1 MLKNRMMKNGAE
13 MIGRIKEAA
22 GYQRK
27 AVLALFPERTREH
40 LEVIDGEIRSMITEC
55 AEAHKCSKDIKEGT
69 QRVSKTK
76 KVEII

>member
-13 MIGRIKEAA
+13 MIGRIKAAA

-40 LEVIDGEIRSMITEC
+40 LEVINGEIRSMITEC
-55 AEAHKCSKDIKEGT
+55 AEAHRCSKDINEGA
-69 QRVSKTK
+69 QKVSKTK
-76 KVEII
+76 KVEIL

>member
-55 AEAHKCSKDIKEGT
+55 AEAHKCSKEKGVGT
-69 QRVSKTK
+69 EKTSKTK

>member
-55 AEAHKCSKDIKEGT
+55 AEAHRCNEKAETNTERKSKN
-69 QRVSKTK
+69 K
-76 KVEII
+76 KVEIL